1 MWKYI
6 GKGSFAL
13 GIPAKDLSKDE
24 ADQIGVERLITCGLY
39 EHIEEK
45 AKTKAPLNKAQFP
58 GLNSSNKKKG
68 GK

>member
-13 GIPAKDLSKDE
+13 GIPAKDLSEDE
-24 ADQIGVERLITCGLY
+24 ADQIGVERLIACGLY
-39 EHIEEK
+39 EHVEEK

-58 GLNSSNKKKG
+58 EPQNKKKG
-68 GK
+68 DK